1 MCSSKLKDITKADA
15 QLIYKLDFYDQYR
28 LEEINNPIIAKTMFH
43 LFVNGRP
50 NEMALLIQ
58 QGINKLGKKIDI
70 DGTLGSMTI
79 KAINKLDTEGK
90 SQELNKK
97 LIELRL
103 ELENKLKDHKKFHG
117 RRKRFERLLK
127 E

>member
-28 LEEINNPIIAKTMFH
+28 LEEINNPIVA
-43 LFVNGRP
+43 
-50 NEMALLIQ
+50 
-58 QGINKLGKKIDI
+58 
-70 DGTLGSMTI
+70 TLGSMTI

-90 SQELNKK
+90 SQELNRK

-103 ELENKLKDHKKFHG
+103 EFENKLKDHKKFPG